1 MPPKKQNVLPGILK
15 KPAAKAFPCPK
26 GKARAKSAHGKKK
39 TSTLTKGDLSKLGK
53 LTLDERV
60 KKLTDESNS
69 PEEAALALK
78 DSLTKDESAKM
89 WSKHQTY
96 LKGKPE
102 ERAAHEQLTKK
113 EKGLEVVLWFLKN
126 KKGMFLHT
134 EASKE
139 ASETLT
145 KGEKWVSELKMLQ
158 EFSKDEFD
166 LHLASGRI
174 RWRADPWT
182 PGVYNYC
189 DQGDQSK
196 QTILKRK
203 NKTTAGQERE
213 LETEEDER
221 EFLNFWGKG
230 ALASMQE
237 AEVSF
242 KGQGALPKGQSST
255 LTKGKGKGKGR
266 HMLALTNGDEE
277 NKDEDQDEKSPEE
290 QWAECLTKAQKS
302 KEQLRVAMA
311 NLEEA
316 LDAAIAAGRASK
328 QDRKDATLVLKDAQ
342 EWEQKLKAI
351 TSKSKG
357 GNVGSAKQT
366 IIGAVGATNKIK
378 KEVKEFRALANKT
391 FSKTSKN

>member
-1 MPPKKQNVLPGILK
+1 MPPKKNHVWKGILK

-26 GKARAKSAHGKKK
+26 GKAKAKGKKQK
-39 TSTLTKGDLSKLGK
+39 STLTKGDLAKLGK
-53 LTLDERV
+53 LSLDERV
-60 KKLTDESNS
+60 KKVSEENPS

-96 LKGKPE
+96 LKAKPE
-102 ERAAHEQLTKK
+102 ERSAHEQLTKK
-113 EKGLEVVLWFLKN
+113 EKGLEVVLWFLKH
-126 KKGMFLHT
+126 KKGMFFHT

-145 KGEKWVSELKMLQ
+145 KGEKWVSEMKMLQ
-158 EFSKDEFD
+158 EFSQEEFTM
-166 LHLASGRI
+166 HLNSGRI
-174 RWRADPWT
+174 LWRSDPWT

-196 QTILKRK
+196 QTVLKRK
-203 NKTTAGQERE
+203 NKVTAGQEME
-213 LETEEDER
+213 LETEEDEK
-221 EFLNFWGKG
+221 EFLAFWGKG

-237 AEVSF
+237 AEVAF
-242 KGQGALPKGQSST
+242 KGQGALTKGKKDT
-255 LTKGKGKGKGR
+255 LPKGKGKGMAKSL
-266 HMLALTNGDEE
+266 LALTNGEDE
-277 NKDEDQDEKSPEE
+277 NSKDEDKDKKTPEE
-290 QWAECLTKAQKS
+290 EWADCLTKAQKS

-311 NLEEA
+311 NLQEA
-316 LDAAIAAGRASK
+316 LDAATAAGRTSK
-328 QDRKDATLVLKDAQ
+328 QDRKDATLALKEAQ

-357 GNVGSAKQT
+357 GNVESAKQN
-366 IIGAVGATNKIK
+366 IIGAVAATNKIK
-378 KEVKEFRALANKT
+378 KEVKEFRALANRS